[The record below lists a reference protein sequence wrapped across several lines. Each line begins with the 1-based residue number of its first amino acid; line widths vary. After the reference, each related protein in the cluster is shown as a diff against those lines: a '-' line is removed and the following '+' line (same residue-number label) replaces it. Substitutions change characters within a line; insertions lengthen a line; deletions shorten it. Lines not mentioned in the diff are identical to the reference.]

1 MSARS
6 TTSDAG
12 HPLRI
17 RASVTD
23 LLDANVLVAL
33 TSPDHVHHGAARAWF
48 ETSGRFA
55 TCPLTQ
61 LALVRL
67 LMRFDMSAG
76 QAVAALDI
84 IRAHERHAFWADDL
98 SIEAESMRAVIG
110 HRQVTD
116 AHLVALA
123 QRYGGRL
130 ATFDRGLTVV
140 HTDATVLVPTP
151 I

>member
-6 TTSDAG
+6 TTSNA
-12 HPLRI
+12 RI
-17 RASVTD
+17 RCRSVPGLTD

-33 TSPDHVHHGAARAWF
+33 ASPDHVHHLPAQAWF

-67 LMRFDMSAG
+67 LMRFGLSAA

-84 IRAHERHAFWADDL
+84 IRAHGRHAFWADDL
-98 SIEAESMRAVIG
+98 PIDAASTRAVVG

-123 QRYGGRL
+123 WRYGGRV

-140 HTDATVLVPTP
+140 HPDATVLVPTP
-151 I
+151 G